1 MLFGKTLAKIGVG
14 AMVFGGAVSAVEA
27 DFVGYV
33 VTATTINHTG
43 AGAQGTFIAYTVFAR
58 FNGATDTV
66 LNAFNLG
73 LVGGGPLTG
82 FYHKDNA
89 SYNSGVL
96 SREFGTWRASNTGS
110 ASLNRPF
117 DSFLTIGGTASPIN
131 TSVCDPSWASGGQG
145 AHAADGR
152 ADNRPDLLNNGTIG
166 WFNSNPP
173 NLMGRVGIAPNTATD
188 VLLAQFVIDRNAFIG
203 TWSLT
208 IGYNDGVPGSAVQ
221 FGTSTF
227 VIGVPA
233 PGAGALLGLAL
244 LTRGR
249 GRRRVG

>member
-1 MLFGKTLAKIGVG
+1 MKLGAPLAVVLLSSHAHG
-14 AMVFGGAVSAVEA
+14 A
-27 DFVGYV
+27 FVGYV
-33 VTATTINHTG
+33 QTVTQVTTG
-43 AGAQGTFIAYTVFAR
+43 GVLLDQCQVFAR
-58 FNGATDTV
+58 FNGPTDTV
-66 LNAFNLG
+66 LNAFNLAA
-73 LVGGGPLTG
+73 LGGATVADPHGA

-96 SREFGTWRASNTGS
+96 SREFGTWRPSNTGS

-117 DSFLTIGGTASPIN
+117 DSFLTIGGTATPVN

-145 AHAADGR
+145 AHAADARG
-152 ADNRPDLLNNGTIG
+152 DNRPDLLNNGSIG

-227 VIGVPA
+227 VVGVPA